1 MGRDGSSKDELGSEV
16 NMAGGDKLRL
26 IVVTP
31 ERTLLD
37 EPVAALRFPLYDGD
51 IGILPGRIP
60 LIGRLGTGELR
71 ITTSAG
77 LTSYFIDGGFVQVL
91 GSNVTLLTNRAI
103 LAQDLSA
110 AEAEKLLS
118 EASARVAKSDEE
130 VAAKSAD
137 QQRARK
143 MLAIAHASHP

>member
-1 MGRDGSSKDELGSEV
+1 
-16 NMAGGDKLRL
+16 MAGGDKLRL

-60 LIGRLGTGELR
+60 LIGRLGAGELR
-71 ITTSAG
+71 ITSASG
-77 LTSYFIDGGFVQVL
+77 ETSYFVDGGFVQVL

-103 LAQDLSA
+103 LAKDLSVT
-110 AEAEKLLS
+110 EAEKQLTAAL
-118 EASARVAKSDEE
+118 ARVARTDEE
-130 VAAKSAD
+130 VAAKFAE

-143 MLAIAHASHP
+143 MLALAEQSH

>member
-1 MGRDGSSKDELGSEV
+1 
-16 NMAGGDKLRL
+16 MAGSDKLRL

-60 LIGRLGTGELR
+60 LIGRLGAGELR
-71 ITTSAG
+71 ITTASG
-77 LTSYFIDGGFVQVL
+77 EQSYFVDGGFVQVL

-103 LAQDLSA
+103 PAKDLSA
-110 AEAEKLLS
+110 TDAGKQLAV
-118 EASARVAKSDEE
+118 ASAIIAKTDEE
-130 VAAKSAD
+130 VSAKLAD

-143 MLAIAHASHP
+143 MLALAQRSV

>member
-1 MGRDGSSKDELGSEV
+1 LLETDGSEI
-16 NMAGGDKLRL
+16 NMAAGEKLRL

-71 ITTSAG
+71 ITTASG
-77 LTSYFIDGGFVQVL
+77 KSNYFIDGGFVQVL
-91 GSNVTLLTNRAI
+91 GPTVTLLTNSAI
-103 LAQDLSA
+103 SGTDLSVTD
-110 AEAEKLLS
+110 AEKQLS
-118 EASARVAKSDEE
+118 DALAIVAKTDEE
-130 VAAKSAD
+130 SAAKFAA

-143 MLAIAHASHP
+143 MLAMATRTQS

>member
-1 MGRDGSSKDELGSEV
+1 
-16 NMAGGDKLRL
+16 MASGDKLRL

-71 ITTSAG
+71 ITTSTG
-77 LTSYFIDGGFVQVL
+77 SNSYFVDGGFVQVL
-91 GSNVTLLTNRAI
+91 GPSVTLLTNKAI
-103 LAQDLSA
+103 PSQEISA
-110 AEAEKLLS
+110 ADAEKQLS
-118 EASARVAKSDEE
+118 EVLARVARTDEE
-130 VAAKSAD
+130 TAAKFTD

-143 MLAIAHASHP
+143 MLAIAQRTNS

>member
-1 MGRDGSSKDELGSEV
+1 
-16 NMAGGDKLRL
+16 MAGGDKLRL

-71 ITTSAG
+71 ITAASGA
-77 LTSYFIDGGFVQVL
+77 TSYFIDGGFAQVL
-91 GSNVTLLTNRAI
+91 GSTVTLLTNRAVPAKDI
-103 LAQDLSA
+103 SA
-110 AEAEKLLS
+110 ADAEKQLAEVL
-118 EASARVAKSDEE
+118 ARVAKTDEE
-130 VAAKSAD
+130 TTAKQVD

-143 MLAIAHASHP
+143 MLNLAQKTNS

>member
-1 MGRDGSSKDELGSEV
+1 
-16 NMAGGDKLRL
+16 MASGDKLRL

-37 EPVAALRFPLYDGD
+37 EPVSALRFPLYDGD

-60 LIGRLGTGELR
+60 LIGRLGVGELR
-71 ITTSAG
+71 VKAASGDTN
-77 LTSYFIDGGFVQVL
+77 YFIDGGFVQVI

-103 LAQDLSA
+103 PAKDISA
-110 AEAEKLLS
+110 ADAEKQLE
-118 EASARVAKSDEE
+118 EARSRVAKTDEE
-130 VAAKSAD
+130 TTAKFAD

-143 MLAIAHASHP
+143 LLAIAQRTRS

>member
-1 MGRDGSSKDELGSEV
+1 
-16 NMAGGDKLRL
+16 MAGGDKLRL

-37 EPVAALRFPLYDGD
+37 EPVSALRFPLYDGD

-60 LIGRLGTGELR
+60 LIGRLGAGELH

-77 LTSYFIDGGFVQVL
+77 ETSYFVDGGFVQVL
-91 GSNVTLLTNRAI
+91 GATVTLLTNRAI
-103 LAQDLSA
+103 LAKDLSA
-110 AEAEKLLS
+110 AEAEKQLAAAL
-118 EASARVAKSDEE
+118 ARVAKTDEE
-130 VAAKSAD
+130 YASKFAE

-143 MLAIAHASHP
+143 MLALAEKSH

>member
-1 MGRDGSSKDELGSEV
+1 
-16 NMAGGDKLRL
+16 MAGGDKLRL

-60 LIGRLGTGELR
+60 LIGRLGAGELH
-71 ITTSAG
+71 ITTASG
-77 LTSYFIDGGFVQVL
+77 EQSYFVDGGFVQVL

-103 LAQDLSA
+103 PTKDLSA
-110 AEAEKLLS
+110 TDARKQLS
-118 EASARVAKSDEE
+118 AASAIIAKTDEE
-130 VAAKSAD
+130 ATAKLAD

-143 MLAIAHASHP
+143 MLALAQRSV